1 MLFSFLKVKNRPAK
15 VRVQRFFT
23 FVNNSSTVRTK
34 IGLRKVETKLS
45 VSTTR
50 KFLKNI
56 ALSNSTLWKLFK
68 MWSLNL
74 SKVELERAIFF
85 KNFLVVESG
94 KIVSTSLNPTF
105 CPDSHGGD
113 IAVTHA
119 WPRRNARDIASV

>member
-1 MLFSFLKVKNRPAK
+1 MAGCVQASLSTSATFFHVFSG
-15 VRVQRFFT
+15 
-23 FVNNSSTVRTK
+23 VRTK
-34 IGLRKVETKLS
+34 IGLRKVEAKLS
-45 VSTTR
+45 VSFTK

-105 CPDSHGGD
+105 CPDSR
-113 IAVTHA
+113 AVVYKSEKTLH
-119 WPRRNARDIASV
+119 S